1 MTFFFLVG
9 ARVGGFCVG
18 TLVTGAL
25 VGIVGAL
32 VGIVGTLVG
41 PVGALVGIV
50 GVLVGLV
57 GVLEG
62 LLVVGALEGLLVAGA
77 LVGLVGSLEGST
89 LGPAEGVWDG
99 AFARALSITT
109 LGVTSPQV

>member
-25 VGIVGAL
+25 VGLVVALVGLVGAL
-32 VGIVGTLVG
+32 VGLVGTF
-41 PVGALVGIV
+41 
-50 GVLVGLV
+50 VGLV

-62 LLVVGALEGLLVAGA
+62 LLVVGAL
-77 LVGLVGSLEGST
+77 VGLVGSLEGVSV
-89 LGPAEGVWDG
+89 GPAEGVWDG
-99 AFARALSITT
+99 ALARALSITT